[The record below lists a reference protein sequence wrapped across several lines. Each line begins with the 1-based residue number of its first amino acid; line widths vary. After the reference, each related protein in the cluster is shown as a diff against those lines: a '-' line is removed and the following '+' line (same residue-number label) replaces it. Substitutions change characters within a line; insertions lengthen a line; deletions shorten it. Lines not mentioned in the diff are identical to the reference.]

1 MAGTGPGGVFRGS
14 APRSNPLPFK
24 IPFLTEKVPLPYTF
38 NWYIVPLWHT
48 QFRTLH
54 FSHLQTKMTDL
65 PALLVI
71 SWDFL
76 NISKSAKCL
85 KKFPD
90 ICTTSFYILQPAK
103 SLRFHTTETWK
114 RYPFRTKPPLEGHY
128 ISSIPFPGGKDNR
141 FCTNVSHSVSV
152 STILFLSSIKVGHW
166 PFFAKQQIE
175 YRW

>member
-14 APRSNPLPFK
+14 APSSNPLPFK

-38 NWYIVPLWHT
+38 NWWYIVPLWHT

-65 PALLVI
+65 PALSVI

-90 ICTTSFYILQPAK
+90 ICIFLLYSSTSKIPTFSYNW
-103 SLRFHTTETWK
+103 SLKKVSLSDEASPWRTLYKQYPLPRGVKITVFVPTYLTRFLWVP
-114 RYPFRTKPPLEGHY
+114 YC
-128 ISSIPFPGGKDNR
+128 
-141 FCTNVSHSVSV
+141 FCRALKLVIDHSLPNS
-152 STILFLSSIKVGHW
+152 K
-166 PFFAKQQIE
+166 
-175 YRW
+175 

>member
-38 NWYIVPLWHT
+38 NWYIVPLSHT

-65 PALLVI
+65 PALSVI

-103 SLRFHTTETWK
+103 SLRFHTAEAWK

-128 ISSIPFPGGKDNR
+128 ISSIPFPGG
-141 FCTNVSHSVSV
+141 
-152 STILFLSSIKVGHW
+152 
-166 PFFAKQQIE
+166 
-175 YRW
+175 